1 MGAASPTTDS
11 HPVSIS
17 LRKLRLRAV
26 WLLIIPFYYF
36 ATPSSSTLA
45 LGVALGSVGLTIR
58 AWAAGSIEK
67 DRELATNGP
76 YAYTRNPL
84 YLGSFFLGLGVTAV
98 VGQWVF
104 MVLFLTFYLSVY
116 RATALREEAAL
127 EQAFGEPYRTYS
139 AAVPFFVPRFSPY
152 RTSTETRDAAR
163 GFSVAQYVRNREWE
177 AGLGALAGYGV
188 LVLKMVLLG

>member
-1 MGAASPTTDS
+1 MP
-11 HPVSIS
+11 IS

-26 WLLIIPFYYF
+26 WLLIVPFYYF
-36 ATPSSSTLA
+36 ATPAASTLV

-67 DRELATNGP
+67 NRELATDGP

-84 YLGSFFLGLGVTAV
+84 YLGSFFLGLGVTAAG
-98 VGQWVF
+98 GQWVF
-104 MVLFLTFYLSVY
+104 MALFLAFYLSVY
-116 RATALREEAAL
+116 RATALREESEL
-127 EQAFGEPYRTYS
+127 EKAFGESYRTYS

-152 RTSTETRDAAR
+152 RGSVETPAAGHR
-163 GFSVAQYVRNREWE
+163 FSVAQYVRNREWE
-177 AGLGALAGYGV
+177 AGLGAVAGYGV